1 MTKKGKIIIFIGF
14 LALKL
19 LLSIEYSKTSL
30 CKNPEG
36 ARGTITNFSGDS
48 FSYTPA
54 IDNYIEQGEYY
65 FYNGSRK
72 VYAGRMPHYSIP
84 YYVFRQFLSKGS
96 ALDALILLQILSETI
111 AYFLVSLL
119 IFKLTAR
126 KLLFYLSLLFSLLS
140 YFYTYLSIADVPDS
154 LASSLLLIAF
164 WFLYLFLEKALST
177 KKDWFLFSLF
187 LCLAVTLRPYLVIV
201 YPLVLLVLFF
211 KTGKNFKY
219 TLKKSWVFPALL
231 SLFLLPWGIRNYNV
245 IGKFVF
251 LQEDMQAGYDYTK
264 EEFMKWKVLSAI
276 GEDGMVFWDPTTA
289 AGYLS
294 NRGTDYANNSRWKV
308 PNAIKN
314 DSVLSFNLE
323 KLRILS
329 KDSIDNA
336 FQIDLFKWHSNTF
349 LDRYKQT
356 NKFDFYFLNYLK
368 KVKLF
373 LIHSGSYYFSYL
385 PESGCDTRIKFY
397 LKILQSLMYYLVLIF
412 GSVGLVV
419 LWKKNIDNSIF
430 LFSSLCL
437 VLFFPVYLGAVQWRY
452 FLPFF
457 YFHQIGLFYFLNV
470 IIENVKPIFFK
481 N

>member
-1 MTKKGKIIIFIGF
+1 MTTKEKILLFICF

-30 CKNPEG
+30 CKNPAG

-54 IDNYIEQGEYY
+54 MDNYIEHGEYY

-72 VYAGRMPHYSIP
+72 VYAGRMPHYAIP
-84 YYVFRQFLSKGS
+84 YYVFRQFLSKGA

-119 IFKLTAR
+119 IFKLTDR
-126 KLLFYLSLLFSLLS
+126 KILIYLSLLFSLLS

-154 LASSLLLIAF
+154 FASSLLLIAF
-164 WFLYLFLEKALST
+164 WFLYLFFEKELFPQ
-177 KKDWFLFSLF
+177 KDWFLFSLF
-187 LCLAVTLRPYLVIV
+187 LCLAVTLRPYLVII
-201 YPLVLLVLFF
+201 YPLVVLVLFY
-211 KTGKNFKY
+211 KKDKNIIY
-219 TLKKSWVFPALL
+219 TLKKSWVFPAIL
-231 SLFLLPWGIRNYNV
+231 SLFLLPWGIRNYKV
-245 IGKFVF
+245 MGKFVF

-308 PNAIKN
+308 PDAIKN

-323 KLRILS
+323 QLRVLS

-336 FQIDLFKWHSNTF
+336 FQLDLFKQHSTTF
-349 LDRYKQT
+349 LDSYKQT
-356 NKFDFYFLNYLK
+356 HKFDFYFLNYVK

-385 PESGCDTRIKFY
+385 PQSGCDTRIKFY
-397 LKILQSLMYYLVLIF
+397 LKILQSLMYYLVLIL
-412 GSVGLVV
+412 GSLGLGL
-419 LWKKNIDNSIF
+419 LWKKNTHNSIF
-430 LFSSLCL
+430 LLPSLCL
-437 VLFFPVYLGAVQWRY
+437 ILFFPIYLGAVQWRY

-457 YFHQIGLFYFLNV
+457 FFHQIGLFYLIN
-470 IIENVKPIFFK
+470 ILIENVKPIIFK